1 MLIVFLSALIAMVHL
16 VAIVL
21 GRRTQNRT
29 EKTGFVSG
37 LLGLFSFPAVLYFGI
52 KSFCIAG
59 MCRHTDNTALYVAVF
74 LFVALALVSA
84 GTLVSMLAKRS
95 RA

>member
-1 MLIVFLSALIAMVHL
+1 MVLVFLSALIATVHL

-21 GRRTQNRT
+21 GRKTKNRT
-29 EKTGFVSG
+29 EKTGFLSG

-59 MCRHTDNTALYVAVF
+59 MCRYIDNTALYVSMFV
-74 LFVALALVSA
+74 FVALAIVS
-84 GTLVSMLAKRS
+84 TVTVVSMLAKRS